1 MAKGQRVVVPA
12 SLVPAVEEVQAR
24 ELLDSFGEAVS
35 WVIRD
40 WVKCRTECPSHSSQ
54 PKTEAA
60 SSKGVDLD
68 SVLNDLV

>member
-12 SLVPAVEEVQAR
+12 SLVPAVEEVQNR

-40 WVKCRTECPSHSSQ
+40 WVKCRAECPNYSAQSPTQ
-54 PKTEAA
+54 AA
-60 SSKGVDLD
+60 FPKGVDLD

>member
-12 SLVPAVEEVQAR
+12 SLVPAVEEVQTR

-40 WVKCRTECPSHSSQ
+40 WVKCRTECPNHSTQ
-54 PKTEAA
+54 TPDQAA
-60 SSKGVDLD
+60 SPKGVDLD